1 MQKQSA
7 CRSGRRFFFC
17 PLYGKSMTPGIVVSV
32 VKGKVVLAQMICLP
46 QEQRILQYLLNF
58 LWKFGTK
65 PISDSLSQIEGRS
78 GIVKIFEKDAKISE
92 KIVRCKVSG
101 KQLRFQTTLQTIFPK
116 LKGELS

>member
-1 MQKQSA
+1 
-7 CRSGRRFFFC
+7 
-17 PLYGKSMTPGIVVSV
+17 MTPGIVVSV

-78 GIVKIFEKDAKISE
+78 GIVKIFEKDAKFSE